1 MRPRMPDPA
10 GPDTPGGDGRR
21 RRGDRRRR
29 ELVEA
34 TLRLVGAGG
43 VAAVSQRAVAAEAG
57 VPPSAVFYYHPS
69 VDALLVATLTA
80 VNDRWIAR
88 LDAVTTPDDLVALVE
103 DCARQERVTAIAE
116 YELFLLAAR
125 RPDLRGELD
134 RWDAALDAAAARLL
148 PDDADRRALLAAAVN
163 GLTLGGALGSPVDAG
178 LLARLCAA
186 GTA

>member
-1 MRPRMPDPA
+1 MPDA
-10 GPDTPGGDGRR
+10 IGRDTSRADGRR

-29 ELVEA
+29 ELVGA

-57 VPPSAVFYYHPS
+57 VPPSAVFYYHRS

-80 VNDRWIAR
+80 VNDRWVAR
-88 LDAVTTPDDLVALVE
+88 LDAVTVPGDLVALVE
-103 DCARQERVTAIAE
+103 DCVRQERVTAIAE

-134 RWDAALDAAAARLL
+134 RWDVALAAAAARLL

-163 GLTLGGALGSPVDAG
+163 GLTLSGALGSPVDPA
-178 LLARLCAA
+178 LLTRLCAA

>member
-1 MRPRMPDPA
+1 MRPRMPDPT
-10 GPDTPGGDGRR
+10 GPDTPGATAVAVGGPAPSRAGRGHAAAGRR
-21 RRGDRRRR
+21 GRGRRGQP
-29 ELVEA
+29 
-34 TLRLVGAGG
+34 AGG
-43 VAAVSQRAVAAEAG
+43 RRGGGA
-57 VPPSAVFYYHPS
+57 PPSAVFYYHPS

-148 PDDADRRALLAAAVN
+148 PDDADRRALLAAAVSR
-163 GLTLGGALGSPVDAG
+163 LTLSGALGSPVDAG

-186 GTA
+186 GAA

>member
-1 MRPRMPDPA
+1 MPDA
-10 GPDTPGGDGRR
+10 VGRDGPETDGRR
-21 RRGDRRRR
+21 VRGDRRRR

-34 TLRLVGAGG
+34 TLRLVGVGG

-88 LDAVTTPDDLVALVE
+88 LDAATVPDDLVALVE
-103 DCARQERVTAIAE
+103 DCARRERVTAIAE

-134 RWDAALDAAAARLL
+134 RWDVALEAAAARLL
-148 PDDADRRALLAAAVN
+148 PDDAERRALLAAAVN
-163 GLTLGGALGSPVDAG
+163 GLALSGALGSPVDPG
-178 LLARLCAA
+178 VLARLCAA
-186 GTA
+186 GNA